1 MSRFF
6 SFTILSDLF
15 SCFFF
20 RNLPCLCC
28 LLFLAFYVLLC
39 YLNLHW
45 PSIFLLNNRLFY
57 VFLFWLFYSSNK
69 KTHTQKYKA
78 KCLYKGC
85 FPILYKVIISLLSFF
100 FFFSFFISHL
110 LLFTL
115 KLHAKSRNFGRI
127 VSNQQNCYAGIVMLN
142 QIVVH
147 ILYTCFMFLNWIWS
161 TIKKMAAISMT
172 PLNKTNVNSLPLK
185 SFFTLRMVG
194 VFINVWLNLVLLLPS
209 FSWSK

>member
-6 SFTILSDLF
+6 SFTILCDLF

-28 LLFLAFYVLLC
+28 LLSLAFYVLLC

-100 FFFSFFISHL
+100 VFFFIFHL
-110 LLFTL
+110 SST
-115 KLHAKSRNFGRI
+115 A
-127 VSNQQNCYAGIVMLN
+127 
-142 QIVVH
+142 
-147 ILYTCFMFLNWIWS
+147 LYTKITCKIKEFWS
-161 TIKKMAAISMT
+161 HSFQPAKLLCWYCYVKS
-172 PLNKTNVNSLPLK
+172 NSCPYSLHMLH
-185 SFFTLRMVG
+185 
-194 VFINVWLNLVLLLPS
+194 VFKLNLTHN
-209 FSWSK
+209 